1 MIFETVIFEIW
12 IMIFSSNNTRAI
24 HNSGN
29 YQSLKN

>member
-1 MIFETVIFEIW
+1 MIFEAMIFEIW
-12 IMIFSSNNTRAI
+12 IMILSSNNTSAI